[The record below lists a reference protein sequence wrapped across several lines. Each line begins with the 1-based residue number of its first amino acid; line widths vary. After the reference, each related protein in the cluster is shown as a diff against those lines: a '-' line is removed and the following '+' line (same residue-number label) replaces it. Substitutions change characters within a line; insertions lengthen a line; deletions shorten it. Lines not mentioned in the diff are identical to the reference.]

1 MAGSNNSFKD
11 KIMFEIYKANDYTDE
26 YRVVYFSELDDHN
39 RDKEIDNAMKGDH
52 FFDGFIL
59 TLKKERA
66 IKQIEDILEKLNDGE
81 TLDEHNIIKQLEEFL
96 VA

>member
-1 MAGSNNSFKD
+1 MAGGNNSFKD
-11 KIMFEIYKANDYTDE
+11 KIMFEIYKANDYTEE

-39 RDKEIDNAMKGDH
+39 RDKEIDNAMKGNH

-66 IKQIEDILEKLNDGE
+66 MKQIEDILEKLNDGE
-81 TLDEHNIIKQLEEFL
+81 TLDDQYVNKQLEEFL
-96 VA
+96 AD